1 MKKFEYTLLDVPAKG
16 WFGGKVD
23 FESLTQKLN
32 ELGNKGWEVVSSTD
46 TNLWEGASRGTLIIL
61 KREKP

>member
-1 MKKFEYTLLDVPAKG
+1 MKRFEYTLLDVPAKG

-32 ELGNKGWEVVSSTD
+32 ELGDKGWEVVSNAD
-46 TNLWEGASRGTLIIL
+46 TNMWEGASRGMVIIL
-61 KREKP
+61 KREKR